1 MQYVTIELFKNRVP
15 SSTPYGKQCRIV
27 MGGEIEPGD
36 RLDPDSVFTGKRCIV
51 DVGFRKTKGQGGQSD
66 EKLKLIRKPNQF
78 LRVHEVI
85 QLVDAID

>member
-1 MQYVTIELFKNRVP
+1 
-15 SSTPYGKQCRIV
+15 